1 MSGDISIACPCGG
14 HTVTLSPDKP
24 PVGGRAA
31 FTCPVCG
38 QRRTFVRTADGAAF
52 DAAPSAESGSA
63 PADPVA
69 ASRPGPAPSPV
80 RAGAA
85 VVLAALA
92 GLPSAWAEAVAYVF
106 PAPAWQVLPADDPDQ
121 GAADLRAHAPAV
133 VVAAA
138 GPERQTLLAAVA
150 ALSGRAREKLTLV
163 VVGDGP
169 EGDAMAAFAASADAV
184 LDKDNIRD
192 LPDRLRAALDTRG
205 GWPSLFEAE

>member
-1 MSGDISIACPCGG
+1 MTGEISIACPCGG
-14 HTVTLSPDKP
+14 HAVALAPDKP

-31 FTCPVCG
+31 FTCPACG
-38 QRRTFVRTADGAAF
+38 QRRTFVRTPDGAAF
-52 DAAPSAESGSA
+52 DAPPTSPVSDPTAPPLS
-63 PADPVA
+63 A
-69 ASRPGPAPSPV
+69 ASGPRPGPV

-92 GLPSAWAEAVAYVF
+92 GLPREWTEAVEHIF
-106 PAPAWQVLPADDPDQ
+106 PGPAWQVLPADAPDQ
-121 GAADLRAHAPAV
+121 AAADLRAHAPAV

-138 GPERQTLLAAVA
+138 GPESQTLLAAVA
-150 ALSGRAREKLTLV
+150 ALSGRAREKLALV

-192 LPDRLRAALDTRG
+192 IPDRLRAALETRVG
-205 GWPSLFEAE
+205 RPSLFEAD